1 MAIFIH
7 IARAFALLRC
17 CFSSSYRTRVCER
30 WKKTPQHRVIFE
42 IGTGVVG
49 LIVVGARIA
58 VIIVS
63 SRK

>member
-1 MAIFIH
+1 MAIIIY
-7 IARAFALLRC
+7 IARAFTLLRC
-17 CFSSSYRTRVCER
+17 CFSSSYRARVRER

-42 IGTGVVG
+42 IGTGVIG
-49 LIVVGARIA
+49 LIVIGAIIA